1 MHRWAGLNKSHPT
14 QEAMSWPSYP
24 GCLDSLRSA
33 SGPSRVPPP
42 FPAKECGL
50 QDSSKGLI
58 CSRALARRSGK
69 GKTGYLFSWLTDCL
83 SWAGWLIPFA
93 QSSRQLPP
101 DSLPHTFILLRLLAP
116 SGLMPGRAECS
127 LSGSSTRAVLLLS
140 CPPRT
145 VGKSTGYHVYH
156 ISSSILEALFQ
167 ISFVFYKVASFGTT
181 WLWHWL

>member
-1 MHRWAGLNKSHPT
+1 MTEA
-14 QEAMSWPSYP
+14 AMSWPSYP
-24 GCLDSLRSA
+24 GCLASLRSA

-42 FPAKECGL
+42 FSAKERGL

-101 DSLPHTFILLRLLAP
+101 DSLPHTFT
-116 SGLMPGRAECS
+116 
-127 LSGSSTRAVLLLS
+127 GSSPPQAWCQEERSALSLAVPQGQFYCWVVPRGLLGNPLA
-140 CPPRT
+140 
-145 VGKSTGYHVYH
+145 
-156 ISSSILEALFQ
+156 ILFTIYPLV
-167 ISFVFYKVASFGTT
+167 S
-181 WLWHWL
+181 